1 MPDHL
6 NTKRITDIVDDNYVN
21 ASVLYYFGIHF
32 YDYSEKTLEQVCL
45 EKGLNTN
52 LVIKELEKS
61 TICDEDIELTAFPID
76 LILEYLRH
84 THYVFI
90 KRKLPYITKLIES
103 FEPNDQR
110 YNGIAKDLKLVFP
123 LFVEDFI
130 HHIYMEE
137 DTLFT
142 YIRMLCK
149 CAMGKENLTRVYQE
163 MEKHSL
169 QKYAVEHE
177 EHDDEMKG
185 IRKITNNYQ
194 ISPTDPLHIRVVYA
208 ELQALEQELITH
220 ARIENEILFPKALM
234 LEQDVK
240 KTIKSKITLN

>member
-1 MPDHL
+1 M
-6 NTKRITDIVDDNYVN
+6 NTQKITDIVDHNYVS
-21 ASVLYYFGIHF
+21 ASVLYYFGIYF
-32 YDYSEKTLEQVCL
+32 YNYSEKTLEQVCL
-45 EKGLNTN
+45 EKGLNTS

-61 TICDEDIELTAFPID
+61 TRCDEDIELTAFPID

-90 KRKLPYITKLIES
+90 KRKLPYITQLIES
-103 FEPNDQR
+103 FEPDDHR

-123 LFVEDFI
+123 MFVEDFI

-142 YIRMLCK
+142 YIRMLCR
-149 CAMGKENLTRVYQE
+149 CALGKENVTKIYQK

-169 QKYAVEHE
+169 HKYAVEHE
-177 EHDDEMKG
+177 EHDDEMRG
-185 IRKITNNYQ
+185 IRKITDNYKT
-194 ISPTDPLHIRVVYA
+194 SPSDPLHIRVVYA
-208 ELQALEQELITH
+208 ELQALEQELVTH
-220 ARIENEILFPKALM
+220 ARVENEILFPKALM

>member
-1 MPDHL
+1 MK
-6 NTKRITDIVDDNYVN
+6 N
-21 ASVLYYFGIHF
+21 
-32 YDYSEKTLEQVCL
+32 
-45 EKGLNTN
+45 
-52 LVIKELEKS
+52 
-61 TICDEDIELTAFPID
+61 PID

-90 KRKLPYITKLIES
+90 KRKLPYISQLIES
-103 FEPNDQR
+103 FEPNDKR
-110 YNGIAKDLKLVFP
+110 YNDIAKDLKLVFP

-130 HHIYMEE
+130 HHVYMEE

-142 YIRMLCK
+142 YINMLCK
-149 CAMGKENLTRVYQE
+149 CALGKEKLSKVYHE

-169 QKYAVEHE
+169 QKYSVEHE

-185 IRKITNNYQ
+185 IRKITNNYH
-194 ISPTDPLHIRVVYA
+194 IAANDPLHIRVVYA
-208 ELQALEQELITH
+208 ELQAFEQELITH

-240 KTIKSKITLN
+240 KTIKSTVTLN